1 MDDGIVYD
9 VEIHESKPSGCMSL
23 NTWIY
28 GMAHFPFSVQNLFS
42 TDPRLKLINASY
54 QNKNITQKNL

>member
-23 NTWIY
+23 NTWNLWN
-28 GMAHFPFSVQNLFS
+28 GPFSLFS